1 MLAHATHSY
10 YANTELL
17 QRGDDR
23 REGEPL
29 WIVEEGEYRYLNT
42 SDLMVD
48 HLFFEIRMNP

>member
-48 HLFFEIRMNP
+48 HLFFEMRMNP